1 MSEWVSWT
9 NAAYMA
15 AIIVGGG
22 ITFAAAKYKKVLK
35 EIQEALNV
43 YHEAAKDGK
52 ITADEREKIMKEV
65 LDIASAGIK
74 IFWKF

>member
-1 MSEWVSWT
+1 MEWLNWS
-9 NAAYMA
+9 NAAYLA
-15 AIIVGGG
+15 AIIIGGG
-22 ITFAAAKYKKVLK
+22 LTFAAAKYKKVLK

-52 ITADEREKIMKEV
+52 ITKTERDIIVKEV
-65 LDIASAGIK
+65 LDIASSGIK

>member
-1 MSEWVSWT
+1 MSEWLSWT

-43 YHEAAKDGK
+43 YHEASKDGK

-65 LDIASAGIK
+65 LDIASAGVR

>member
-1 MSEWVSWT
+1 MSEWLSWT

-65 LDIASAGIK
+65 LDIASAGVR

>member
-1 MSEWVSWT
+1 MEWLSWS
-9 NAAYMA
+9 NAAYLA
-15 AIIVGGG
+15 AILVGGY
-22 ITFAAAKYKKVLK
+22 ISISAVKYKKVLR
-35 EIQEALNV
+35 EIQEALNT

-52 ITADEREKIMKEV
+52 ITKSERDKIVKEV

>member
-1 MSEWVSWT
+1 MEWLSWS

-22 ITFAAAKYKKVLK
+22 LTFAATKYRGVLK
-35 EIQEALNV
+35 EVQEALNA
-43 YHEAAKDGK
+43 YHDAAKDGK
-52 ITADEREKIMKEV
+52 ITAAERDKIMKEV
-65 LDIASAGIK
+65 LDIASSSVK

>member
-1 MSEWVSWT
+1 MEWLSWS

-22 ITFAAAKYKKVLK
+22 LTFAATKYRGVLK
-35 EIQEALNV
+35 EVQEALNA
-43 YHEAAKDGK
+43 YHQAAKDGK
-52 ITADEREKIMKEV
+52 ITEAERDKIMKEV
-65 LDIASAGIK
+65 LDIASSSVK

>member
-1 MSEWVSWT
+1 MSEWLSWT

-65 LDIASAGIK
+65 LDIASAGVK

>member
-1 MSEWVSWT
+1 MEWLSWG
-9 NAAYMA
+9 NVAYAA

-22 ITFAAAKYKKVLK
+22 ITFAATKYRGVLK
-35 EIQEALNV
+35 EVKEALNT

-52 ITADEREKIMKEV
+52 ITEAERDKIMKEV
-65 LDIASAGIK
+65 LDIASSGVK

>member
-1 MSEWVSWT
+1 MSEWLSWT
-9 NAAYMA
+9 NAAYLA

-65 LDIASAGIK
+65 LDIASAGVR